1 MMEQMHRQNGVVA
14 LLTAALLVGLSQAF
28 VIPLG
33 TSNQGT
39 TTFLS
44 GGGVRLQRQ
53 QLPTL
58 AQPWTT
64 ILYMAEKGDETT
76 DEGTGDATAA
86 AVEEEEEVLGA
97 DPELVALKA
106 EIAKLE
112 ADVKVVRRKAADT
125 SDRAEEYTK
134 TGYARK
140 VAEMENMRRARSVRT
155 FEIVLYRNTSST
167 HQLRLYRV
175 LRDESCDM
183 VYPTVSE
190 RACICWDSGIQSS
203 LSCR

>member
-1 MMEQMHRQNGVVA
+1 MTMMEQMHRQNGVVA

-28 VIPLG
+28 VIPHG

-44 GGGVRLQRQ
+44 GGVRLQRQ

-86 AVEEEEEVLGA
+86 AVEEEEEVVDLGA
-97 DPELVALKA
+97 EPENEEEPKEDPEMVALKA

-112 ADVKVVRRKAADT
+112 ADVKVARRKAADT

-155 FEIVLYRNTSST
+155 FEMVLYSNTSST
-167 HQLRLYRV
+167 SAATLPSFAGRIV
-175 LRDESCDM
+175 RDGVSN
-183 VYPTVSE
+183 SE
-190 RACICWDSGIQSS
+190 RKS
-203 LSCR
+203 